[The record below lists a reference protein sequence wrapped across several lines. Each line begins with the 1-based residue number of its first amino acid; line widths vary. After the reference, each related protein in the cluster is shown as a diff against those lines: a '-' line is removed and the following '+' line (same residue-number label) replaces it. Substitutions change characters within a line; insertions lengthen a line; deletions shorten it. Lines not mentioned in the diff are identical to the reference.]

1 MLKTKS
7 KLPKFDGKPH
17 HFKTWK
23 IGFEGWLLLKG
34 NANILDIET
43 KDEIAH
49 RRLER
54 DGEDYK
60 KWRKESRIL
69 FYILH
74 EAMPYN
80 LKKLIENHTFEDGK
94 ASYLYIIEHVT
105 SASKMRMLALIRQ
118 LKDMKMK
125 DHDDPDVFIG
135 KYLDIVSS
143 LKDGGYH
150 LPEDDQI
157 LELLDKLPSSYS
169 TFRDIQLLTP
179 PESVK
184 DLQNLLHIWFNNKRH
199 SSNQRE
205 KALTSFAKEKN
216 NTKDKVETLPVG
228 SVERRVTENRNAKI
242 ALNKSDSWIKNQSML
257 RLHDAPMHA

>member
-1 MLKTKS
+1 
-7 KLPKFDGKPH
+7 
-17 HFKTWK
+17 
-23 IGFEGWLLLKG
+23 
-34 NANILDIET
+34 
-43 KDEIAH
+43 
-49 RRLER
+49 
-54 DGEDYK
+54 
-60 KWRKESRIL
+60 
-69 FYILH
+69 
-74 EAMPYN
+74 MPYN
-80 LKKLIENHTFEDGK
+80 FKKLIESHTFEDGK

-118 LKDMKMK
+118 LKDMRMK

-199 SSNQRE
+199 SSSQRE
-205 KALTSFAKEKN
+205 KALTSFAKEKT
-216 NTKDKVETLPVG
+216 TKYSSCWTNYHQARLVARGFK
-228 SVERRVTENRNAKI
+228 AKQGI
-242 ALNKSDSWIKNQSML
+242 HYHSSFVPQF
-257 RLHDAPMHA
+257 

>member
-1 MLKTKS
+1 
-7 KLPKFDGKPH
+7 
-17 HFKTWK
+17 
-23 IGFEGWLLLKG
+23 
-34 NANILDIET
+34 
-43 KDEIAH
+43 
-49 RRLER
+49 
-54 DGEDYK
+54 
-60 KWRKESRIL
+60 
-69 FYILH
+69 
-74 EAMPYN
+74 MPYN

-118 LKDMKMK
+118 LKDMKTK

-199 SSNQRE
+199 SSNQRG
-205 KALTSFAKEKN
+205 KALTIFAKEKN

-228 SVERRVTENRNAKI
+228 SVGRRVTENRNAKI
-242 ALNKSDSWIKNQSML
+242 ALKELDNWIKNQSML
-257 RLHDAPMHA
+257 RLHDAPMHARYDKNKQILRRKHQRTE